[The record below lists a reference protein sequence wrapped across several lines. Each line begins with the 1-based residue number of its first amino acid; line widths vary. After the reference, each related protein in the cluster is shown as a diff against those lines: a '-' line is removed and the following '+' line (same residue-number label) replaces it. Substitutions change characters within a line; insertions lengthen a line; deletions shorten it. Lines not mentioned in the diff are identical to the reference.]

1 MPAPMIPAEWAMWSW
16 LAMNAPEEMPETETS
31 AGSIGKRPSGSA
43 ADAPPPTQA
52 AATSSAM
59 AVYRLMD
66 MAYRSGRRG
75 RLRDRMVERRLELV
89 QCGHHSRLQDIG
101 YFGTAA
107 RRHLRKDVRV
117 RLIFED
123 RGLERFN
130 LMADDRPDV
139 RGRRGRGL
147 AHGAAQGPLDDLGL
161 ALGEHTH
168 PFEHFLLRLPDCLHI
183 AHLDADQIGKKTK
196 AAIGGLRSVYHD

>member
-16 LAMNAPEEMPETETS
+16 LAMNAPEEMQETETS
-31 AGSIGKRPSGSA
+31 DGSIGQRPSGSP
-43 ADAPPPTQA
+43 ADAPTARQV
-52 AATSSAM
+52 ATRTSAM
-59 AVYRLMD
+59 AVSRLMD
-66 MAYRSGRRG
+66 MASRSGMRG

-123 RGLERFN
+123 R
-130 LMADDRPDV
+130 D
-139 RGRRGRGL
+139 
-147 AHGAAQGPLDDLGL
+147 
-161 ALGEHTH
+161 
-168 PFEHFLLRLPDCLHI
+168 
-183 AHLDADQIGKKTK
+183 
-196 AAIGGLRSVYHD
+196 